1 MAVPSDAYFHDEKK
15 AFEYLEGV
23 RWAGGVVCPHCGVTG
38 GRVYVLDGKSTRTG
52 LKKCGECRKQF
63 TVKIG
68 TVFEH
73 ARMPLH
79 KMLQAAYLLGRG
91 RERISIQQ
99 LHRLL
104 GISYKSAWFLAQR
117 IRGAMQ
123 SGELKLFTMQTQP
136 SQSGGALIGRSASRT
151 ASPRNAC
158 GASMEEPA

>member
-1 MAVPSDAYFHDEKK
+1 MSIPPEPYFRDEKK

-23 RWAGGVVCPHCGVTG
+23 RWADGIVCPHCGVKG
-38 GRVYVLDGKSTRTG
+38 GRVYRLDGKSTRMG

-79 KMLQAAYLLGRG
+79 KMLQAAYLLGSSG
-91 RERISIQQ
+91 ERISIQQ

-117 IRGAMQ
+117 MRKAIE
-123 SGELKLFTMQTQP
+123 SGELSFMKREPRVARSDAPFIG
-136 SQSGGALIGRSASRT
+136 SGTGSL
-151 ASPRNAC
+151 NC
-158 GASMEEPA
+158 GAASIGEPVH

>member
-1 MAVPSDAYFHDEKK
+1 MLVPAESHFHDENK
-15 AFEYLEGV
+15 AFEYLE
-23 RWAGGVVCPHCGVTG
+23 RILWAEGVVCLHCGVRG
-38 GRVYVLDGKSTRTG
+38 GRVYKLDGKSTRMG

-91 RERISIQQ
+91 KEPISIQQ
-99 LHRLL
+99 LHRML
-104 GISYKSAWFLAQR
+104 GISYKSAWFLAHRLRAAMKSDGLTLFPAQASVAEGGGSFVG
-117 IRGAMQ
+117 RGADV
-123 SGELKLFTMQTQP
+123 LN
-136 SQSGGALIGRSASRT
+136 GA
-151 ASPRNAC
+151 

>member
-1 MAVPSDAYFHDEKK
+1 MPIPPEPYFRDEKK

-23 RWAGGVVCPHCGVTG
+23 RWADGVVCPHCGAKG
-38 GRVYVLDGKSTRTG
+38 GRVYSLDGKSTRMG

-79 KMLQAAYLLGRG
+79 KMLQAAYLLHSG
-91 RERISIQQ
+91 ERISIQQ

-117 IRGAMQ
+117 MRKAID
-123 SGELKLFTMQTQP
+123 SGELSFITREPRAAKSDAPFIGSGVGTGSGARNCSPSGVRQP
-136 SQSGGALIGRSASRT
+136 VH
-151 ASPRNAC
+151 
-158 GASMEEPA
+158 

>member
-1 MAVPSDAYFHDEKK
+1 MPIPPEPYFRDEKK

-23 RWAGGVVCPHCGVTG
+23 RWADGIVCPHCGVKR
-38 GRVYVLDGKSTRTG
+38 GRVYALEGKSTRMG

-79 KMLQAAYLLGRG
+79 KMLQAAYLLGPSG
-91 RERISIQQ
+91 ERVSIQQ

-117 IRGAMQ
+117 MRKAIG
-123 SGELKLFTMQTQP
+123 SGELSFIAREHRVAKSDAPFIG
-136 SQSGGALIGRSASRT
+136 SGNGARNCSA
-151 ASPRNAC
+151 ASV
-158 GASMEEPA
+158 GEPVH